1 MSFSRYR
8 GLDSFDPSDVG
19 RRPKVHPRE
28 EAQMPEDDF
37 IEKYAPGHDHE
48 TANALRRMYQE
59 VVEDLVATI
68 REQWVQGWES
78 STQQIL
84 LGEAAIKGI
93 WLAREF
99 TRSGVG
105 GHMQSVRQSKA
116 QGEFESAI
124 MAVAEHDRREREK
137 AEKERSQQ
145 PSPPID
151 PLALKRQRMLL
162 RATLKHRKPQG

>member
-1 MSFSRYR
+1 
-8 GLDSFDPSDVG
+8 
-19 RRPKVHPRE
+19 
-28 EAQMPEDDF
+28 MPEDDF
-37 IEKYAPGHDHE
+37 VEKYAAGHDHE
-48 TANALRRMYQE
+48 TAKAFRRMYQE

-105 GHMQSVRQSKA
+105 GHMQSVRLSKA
-116 QGEFESAI
+116 QWEFDNTI

-137 AEKERSQQ
+137 VEKERSQQ
-145 PSPPID
+145 PPPPRD
-151 PLALKRQRMLL
+151 PLALRRDLRLL
-162 RATLKHRKPQG
+162 RATLKQRKTKGEKGD